1 MSDTDNIV
9 SVKILDRTYKIKC
22 PTPDAHD
29 LQESARYVDE
39 QIRKLRQSSSITS
52 IEQLTIVTA
61 LNICNELMLLKR
73 TRNNSLESF
82 NQRVQSIQERIKGFL
97 SSEEELPI

>member
-1 MSDTDNIV
+1 MSNTDNIV
-9 SVKILDRTYKIKC
+9 SVNILDRTYKIKC
-22 PTPDAHD
+22 PSSDAQD
-29 LQESARYVDE
+29 LQESALYVDE
-39 QIRKLRQSSSITS
+39 QIRKLRQSSNITS

-73 TRNNSLESF
+73 TRHNSLESF

-97 SSEEELPI
+97 SSEEKLPI